1 MRLADN
7 VWEVICETMLKYKGM
22 ELTDNDRDIIEAKA
36 RIFNFDGGAFVA
48 DGNEFDLFVTP
59 DKRGKWKIRKLIKNF
74 MDELLQEYGKIIV
87 NISELNNPSL
97 RLAKHFGFVEVS
109 KSNGVIRLEY
119 EP

>member
-7 VWEVICETMLKYKGM
+7 VWDVICETMLKYKGM
-22 ELTDNDRDIIEAKA
+22 QLTDHDRKIIESKA

-48 DGNEFDLFVTP
+48 NENEFDLFVTP
-59 DKRGKWKIRKLIKNF
+59 EKRGKWQIRKLIKNF

-109 KSNGVIRLEY
+109 RNNGVIKMELR
-119 EP
+119 P